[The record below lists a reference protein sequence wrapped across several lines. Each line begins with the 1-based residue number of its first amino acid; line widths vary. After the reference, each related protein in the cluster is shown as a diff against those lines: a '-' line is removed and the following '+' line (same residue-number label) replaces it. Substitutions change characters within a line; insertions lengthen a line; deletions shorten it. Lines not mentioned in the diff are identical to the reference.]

1 MKRLIAW
8 LNRNQTCACGKF
20 KLSRAETCFDC
31 AAPSAEVVEL
41 ARRAGARHSGRH
53 AA

>member
-1 MKRLIAW
+1 MKRLLAW
-8 LNRNQTCACGKF
+8 LTRNQSCACGAF

-31 AAPSAEVVEL
+31 TLPTAKVVEL
-41 ARRAGARHSGRH
+41 ARRAGSRHVDRD